1 MNADTVILAAGDF
14 PSAGSR
20 AWGILMEAKRVICCD
35 SAADVYRVKTGRE
48 PTAVVGDCDSV
59 RGTFKTLVRIA
70 DQDTND
76 LAKAVEYCQSHGW
89 SDPVILGACGKR
101 EDHAI
106 GNVFRALEYGL
117 DVVTDHGRF
126 TALEAHGAYE
136 VGKGASVSVFA
147 TERDTVMTSKG
158 LRWPLDGV
166 KFSNLYCA
174 TLNRADADVVEL
186 STNRR
191 VYVYVAWSA

>member
-35 SAADVYRVKTGRE
+35 SAADVYRAKTGRE

-59 RGTFKTLVRIA
+59 RGTFETLVRID

-174 TLNRADADVVEL
+174 TLNRADADVIEL

>member
-20 AWGILMEAKRVICCD
+20 AWGILMGAKRVICCD
-35 SAADVYRVKTGRE
+35 SAADAYRAKTGRE
-48 PTAVVGDCDSV
+48 PSAVVGDCDSV
-59 RGTFKTLVRIA
+59 RGTFKTLVRID

-76 LAKAVEYCQSHGW
+76 LAKAVEYCQSRGW

-174 TLNRADADVVEL
+174 TLNRADADVIEL

>member
-1 MNADTVILAAGDF
+1 MNAEIVILAAGDF

-20 AWGILMEAKRVICCD
+20 AWRILMEAKRVICCD
-35 SAADVYRVKTGRE
+35 SAADAYRAKTGRE
-48 PTAVVGDCDSV
+48 PSAVVGDCDSV
-59 RGTFKTLVRIA
+59 RGTFKTLVKID

-76 LAKAVEYCQSHGW
+76 LAKAVEYCRTRGW
-89 SDPVILGACGKR
+89 DRPVILGATGKR

-126 TALEAHGAYE
+126 TALEAHSAYE

-158 LRWPLDGV
+158 LRWPLAGV

-174 TLNRADADVVEL
+174 TLNRADADVIEL

>member
-14 PSAGSR
+14 PSVGSR
-20 AWGILMEAKRVICCD
+20 AWRILMEAKRVICCD
-35 SAADVYRVKTGRE
+35 SAGDAYRASTGRE
-48 PTAVVGDCDSV
+48 PFAVVGDCDSV
-59 RGTFKTLVRIA
+59 RGTFKTLVKID

-76 LAKAVEYCQSHGW
+76 LAKAVEYCRSRGW
-89 SDPVILGACGKR
+89 DKPVILGATGKR

-106 GNVFRALEYGL
+106 GNIFRALEYGL
-117 DVVTDHGRF
+117 DVVTDYGRF
-126 TALEAHGAYE
+126 TALEGCISYE
-136 VGKGASVSVFA
+136 VGKGASVSIFA

-174 TLNRADADVVEL
+174 TLNKADANVIEL
-186 STNRR
+186 CANRK
-191 VYVYVAWSA
+191 VYVYIAWSA

>member
-35 SAADVYRVKTGRE
+35 SAADVYCVKTGRE

-174 TLNRADADVVEL
+174 TLNRADADVIEL

>member
-1 MNADTVILAAGDF
+1 MNAETVILAAGDF
-14 PSAGSR
+14 PSVGSR
-20 AWGILMEAKRVICCD
+20 AWRILMEAKRVICCD
-35 SAADVYRVKTGRE
+35 SAADAYRAKTGRE
-48 PTAVVGDCDSV
+48 PSAVVGDCDSV
-59 RGTFKTLVRIA
+59 RGTFKTLVKID

-76 LAKAVEYCQSHGW
+76 LAKAVEYCRTRGW
-89 SDPVILGACGKR
+89 DRPVILGATGKR

-126 TALEAHGAYE
+126 TALEAHSAYE

-158 LRWPLDGV
+158 LRWPLAGV

-174 TLNRADADVVEL
+174 TLNRADADVIEL

>member
-35 SAADVYRVKTGRE
+35 SAADAYRAHTGRE
-48 PTAVVGDCDSV
+48 PFAVVGDCDSV
-59 RGTFKTLVRIA
+59 RGTFETLVRID

-174 TLNRADADVVEL
+174 TLNRADADVIEL

>member
-1 MNADTVILAAGDF
+1 MNAETVILAAGDF
-14 PSAGSR
+14 PAEESYAR
-20 AWGILMEAKRVICCD
+20 HILMTAKRVICCD
-35 SAADVYRVKTGRE
+35 SAADAYRANTGRE
-48 PTAVVGDCDSV
+48 PFAVVGDCDSV
-59 RGTFKTLVRIA
+59 RGTFERLVKID

-76 LAKAVEYCQSHGW
+76 LAKAVEYCRSRGW
-89 SDPVILGACGKR
+89 NKPVILGATGKR

-117 DVVTDHGRF
+117 DVVTDYGRF
-126 TALEAHGAYE
+126 TALEGHSSYE
-136 VGKGASVSVFA
+136 VGKGASVSIFA

-174 TLNRADADVVEL
+174 TLNKADADTVEL
-186 STNRR
+186 CANRK
-191 VYVYVAWSA
+191 VYVYIAWGV

>member
-1 MNADTVILAAGDF
+1 MNAETVILAAGDF

-20 AWGILMEAKRVICCD
+20 AWRILMEAKRVICCD
-35 SAADVYRVKTGRE
+35 SAANAYRAKTGRE
-48 PTAVVGDCDSV
+48 PSAVVGDCDSV
-59 RGTFKTLVRIA
+59 RGTFKTLVKID

-76 LAKAVEYCQSHGW
+76 LAKAVEYCRTRGW
-89 SDPVILGACGKR
+89 DRPVILGATGKR

-126 TALEAHGAYE
+126 TALEAHSAYE

-158 LRWPLDGV
+158 LRWPLAGV

-174 TLNRADADVVEL
+174 TLNRADADVIEL

>member
-35 SAADVYRVKTGRE
+35 SAADVYRAKTGRE

-76 LAKAVEYCQSHGW
+76 LAKAVEYCQSRGW

-126 TALEAHGAYE
+126 TALEVHGAYE

-174 TLNRADADVVEL
+174 TLNRADADVIEL

>member
-1 MNADTVILAAGDF
+1 MNAETVILAAGDF
-14 PSAGSR
+14 PFVGSR
-20 AWGILMEAKRVICCD
+20 AWRILMEAKRVICCD
-35 SAADVYRVKTGRE
+35 SAADVYRAKTGRE

-59 RGTFKTLVRIA
+59 RGTFKTLVRIP

-76 LAKAVEYCQSHGW
+76 LAKAVEYCQGRGW

-117 DVVTDHGRF
+117 DVVTDHGCF

-147 TERDTVMTSKG
+147 TQRDTVMTSKG

-174 TLNRADADVVEL
+174 TLNRADADVIEL